1 MLVLSRK
8 PHETV
13 RIGNDV
19 CITVISIEGGVV
31 KLGIVAPHLVPV
43 HRGEVY
49 ERIQEEN
56 RLAAQSLPGALPAH
70 LLAQY
75 WNSVKKARTP

>member
-8 PHETV
+8 PSETV
-13 RIGNDV
+13 RVGNDI

-31 KLGIVAPHLVPV
+31 KLGITAPQPVPV

-56 RLAAQSLPGALPAH
+56 RLAAQSRAGALPA
-70 LLAQY
+70 LAQY
-75 WNSVKKARTP
+75 WNSLKRARTP